1 MFRRH
6 FLLGLLALS
15 CIFAQPVIHH
25 GHAQNPTEKQDCP
38 VPINE
43 YQSGAVLWTQSS
55 GEYRA
60 LSYQAY
66 TLARLRLD
74 EYLRRRKSER
84 TRRRPPAVVVDVDE
98 TILNN
103 SRFQAELILHNQPY
117 DPASWQAWCERAEA
131 DAVIGAVPF
140 LNYAARRGVR
150 VFYITNRRSAEK
162 PGTIRNLQ
170 KLNFPG
176 VSEETV
182 MVREKDMSSSKESRR
197 QSVRSHYDI
206 ALLMGDNLNDFNDDF
221 AGKSIADRSAQVDR
235 EQAEFGA
242 HFIVLPN
249 PMYGDWEDAIN
260 HYQRGLTPT
269 QQLANR
275 RAALKGL

>member
-15 CIFAQPVIHH
+15 CIFVQPVIHA
-25 GHAQNPTEKQDCP
+25 GHAQNPTEQQEYP

-43 YQSGAVLWTQSS
+43 YQNGAVLWTQSS

-66 TLARLRLD
+66 ALARLRLD
-74 EYLRRRKSER
+74 QYLRQRKSER

-103 SRFQAELILHNQPY
+103 SRFQAELIKRDQPY
-117 DPASWQAWCERAEA
+117 DSASWQAWCERAEA
-131 DAVIGAVPF
+131 DAVAGAVPL

-150 VFYITNRRSAEK
+150 VFYITNRRPAEK

-182 MVREKDMSSSKESRR
+182 MVRERDMSSSKESRR

-221 AGKSIADRSAQVDR
+221 AGKSITDRSAQVDR
-235 EQAEFGA
+235 EQAEFGSS
-242 HFIVLPN
+242 FIVLPN

-269 QQLANR
+269 QQRANR